1 MAIREEMCA
10 CLEIISE
17 SYWGLSSSPIQKDKW
32 GLKMKETQ
40 LMSSNPPAA
49 LRWGDGRV
57 LEQTNSFL
65 SWKQQVVAETKKS
78 YEKLATLRKDFG
90 HSGSYKSEDGT
101 LYIGIVC
108 FLCWG
113 NTKLAITDLDI
124 SGDFDSG
131 GVRTGLGH
139 LEVRYQDICQVSRW

>member
-1 MAIREEMCA
+1 M
-10 CLEIISE
+10 
-17 SYWGLSSSPIQKDKW
+17 
-32 GLKMKETQ
+32 
-40 LMSSNPPAA
+40 
-49 LRWGDGRV
+49 

-65 SWKQQVVAETKKS
+65 SSKEQVVAETKKS
-78 YEKLATLRKDFG
+78 YEKLATLRKEFG

-113 NTKLAITDLDI
+113 HTKLAIKNLDI